1 MRKYLACVM
10 LLIFVIPTFAQ
21 DDEACPAQI
30 VFSSDMTGDFE
41 IYMMNLPDEGEIAED
56 ATRLTKTD
64 GTDTFPRWSP
74 DGTMIA
80 YQNGDFDIVIMDA
93 QGDVVE
99 TFVSSETGEL
109 APTWNPLGT
118 ALAFISTDGRRTVI
132 GIQMLWFRDDIE
144 LPEVT
149 PTRFYM
155 AIDEVRK
162 HLPDWHPSAPVIALE
177 ANWDGNPDVFMYD
190 TLLEQYRNLT
200 NTPYDEM
207 APSWSPDGEQI
218 AFGAAPD
225 GRHMDIWVITRESE
239 AASQLT
245 DFRGLA
251 TSPQWS
257 PDGDYI
263 VFEGRSIIGNGD
275 DWDLFVMNS
284 DGTDVRQI
292 TNFDSHETFPD
303 WRPCPQNREE

>member
-10 LLIFVIPTFAQ
+10 LLLFAIPVLAQ
-21 DDEACPAQI
+21 DDEDCLPQI

-41 IYMMNLPDEGEIAED
+41 IYTIDFPTEGEIVEE
-56 ATRLTKTD
+56 ATRLTKTE
-64 GTDTFPRWSP
+64 GGDTFPRWSP

-93 QGDVVE
+93 QGDSLG
-99 TFVSSETGEL
+99 TLLYPDTGEF
-109 APTWNPLGT
+109 APTWEPLGV
-118 ALAFISTDGRRTVI
+118 ALAFISTDGQNTVI
-132 GIQMLWFRDDIE
+132 GIQLLRLSDNSVAQ
-144 LPEVT
+144 LGQA
-149 PTRFYM
+149 FY
-155 AIDEVRK
+155 IGVDETRK
-162 HLPDWHPSAPVIALE
+162 HLPDWHPDAQMLVLE
-177 ANWDGNPDVFMYD
+177 ADWDGNPDVFMYD
-190 TLLEQYRNLT
+190 TLLEEYRNLT

-239 AASQLT
+239 EASQLT

-257 PDGDYI
+257 PDGSYI
-263 VFEGRSIIGNGD
+263 VFEGRSIMDNGD
-275 DWDLFVMNS
+275 DWDLFVMNN
-284 DGTDVRQI
+284 DGSNVRQI
-292 TNFDSHETFPD
+292 TDFDGSETFPD
-303 WRPCPQNREE
+303 WRPCLQASEE